1 MFILTF
7 MITLVYL
14 IGGVIRVNNEESE
27 IFEAQTYAFIPFL
40 LNLFSVICFYV
51 LNAMSA
57 ENMEISMKR
66 NNDYSR
72 LKMLKSCLTTILY
85 RKKNSTSRKEKY

>member
-1 MFILTF
+1 MFIFTF

-27 IFEAQTYAFIPFL
+27 IFKAQTYAFIPFL
-40 LNLFSVICFYV
+40 LNLFFVICFYV

-57 ENMEISMKR
+57 EDMEISIKR

-72 LKMLKSCLTTILY
+72 LKMLKSCLTKILY

>member
-1 MFILTF
+1 

-51 LNAMSA
+51 LHAMSA